1 MTSFVDST
9 KKNSLS
15 SSLSKL
21 LPEQIDSSNSNAP
34 SQALDTSI
42 SSTGSSITNFF
53 ANITWQTWLIVILVL
68 ALLGINIFTYLAKFT
83 TGFSNIIDTY
93 FGPLLKLLGFGVLE
107 TTKKAVEVTATGT
120 KMGID
125 LVENTTVG
133 AIDTIEN
140 AAKGNGTMPSISGTS
155 AATGSSGNASGSS
168 GNASAATG
176 TNTTSNATAQKASS
190 SQKNSMPVQQQIQE
204 AGSVYEWNQG
214 SLDSALNDAAKQ
226 PEPMPSESTNY
237 TTGKSGWCFIGE
249 DRGIRS
255 CSQVGVNDMCMSGD
269 IFPTQDVCMNPNLRV

>member
-9 KKNSLS
+9 KNNSLPNS
-15 SSLSKL
+15 ISRLM
-21 LPEQIDSSNSNAP
+21 PEEISYNTP
-34 SQALDTSI
+34 SQRLDTSM
-42 SSTGSSITNFF
+42 SPTGSSITNFF
-53 ANITWQTWLIVILVL
+53 ANVTWQTWLIIILIL
-68 ALLGINIFTYLAKFT
+68 ALLGINIFTYLAKVT
-83 TGFSNIIDTY
+83 TGFSDFINTY

-133 AIDTIEN
+133 AIDTIES
-140 AAKGNGTMPSISGTS
+140 AAKGNGAMPSINMPSLNTATTTTTSTGTS
-155 AATGSSGNASGSS
+155 GNP
-168 GNASAATG
+168 
-176 TNTTSNATAQKASS
+176 TAQKASS

-214 SLDSALNDAAKQ
+214 SLDSALNDASKQ
-226 PEPMPSESTNY
+226 SEPMPSESTNY
-237 TTGKSGWCFIGE
+237 TTGKAGWCFIGE

>member
-9 KKNSLS
+9 KNNSLS

-21 LPEQIDSSNSNAP
+21 MPEQIDSSNAP
-34 SQALDTSI
+34 SQALDTSM

-53 ANITWQTWLIVILVL
+53 ANITWQTWLIVILIL
-68 ALLGINIFTYLAKFT
+68 ALLGINIFTYLAKAT
-83 TGFSNIIDTY
+83 TGFSDFINTY

-133 AIDTIEN
+133 AIDTVES
-140 AAKGNGTMPSISGTS
+140 AAKGNGSTPSISGNT
-155 AATGSSGNASGSS
+155 SGSS
-168 GNASAATG
+168 GTSATG
-176 TNTTSNATAQKASS
+176 NPTAQKASS
-190 SQKNSMPVQQQIQE
+190 SQKNSLPVQQQIQE

-237 TTGKSGWCFIGE
+237 TTGKAGWCFIGE

>member
-9 KKNSLS
+9 KNNSLS

-21 LPEQIDSSNSNAP
+21 MPEQIDSSNAP
-34 SQALDTSI
+34 SQALDTSM

-53 ANITWQTWLIVILVL
+53 ANITWQTWLIVILIL
-68 ALLGINIFTYLAKFT
+68 ALLGINIFTYLAKAT
-83 TGFSNIIDTY
+83 TGFSDFINTY

-133 AIDTIEN
+133 AIDTVEN
-140 AAKGNGTMPSISGTS
+140 AAKGNDTMPSISGATGLS
-155 AATGSSGNASGSS
+155 AATV
-168 GNASAATG
+168 
-176 TNTTSNATAQKASS
+176 TNTNSNPTAQKANS

-214 SLDSALNDAAKQ
+214 SLDSALNDASKQ
-226 PEPMPSESTNY
+226 SEPMPSESTNY
-237 TTGKSGWCFIGE
+237 TTGKAGWCFIGE

-255 CSQVGVNDMCMSGD
+255 CSQIGVNDMCMSGD

>member
-9 KKNSLS
+9 KNNSLS
-15 SSLSKL
+15 SSLSKS

-34 SQALDTSI
+34 SQALDMSM

-93 FGPLLKLLGFGVLE
+93 FGPILKLLGFGVLE

-140 AAKGNGTMPSISGTS
+140 AAKGNGSVPSI
-155 AATGSSGNASGSS
+155 SGNASGSS
-168 GNASAATG
+168 GKSAATG

-214 SLDSALNDAAKQ
+214 SLDSALNDASKQ

-237 TTGKSGWCFIGE
+237 TTGKAGWCFIGE

>member
-9 KKNSLS
+9 KNNSLS

-34 SQALDTSI
+34 SQALDMSM

-93 FGPLLKLLGFGVLE
+93 FGPILKLLGFGVLE

-140 AAKGNGTMPSISGTS
+140 AAKGNGTMPSISG
-155 AATGSSGNASGSS
+155 NASGSS
-168 GNASAATG
+168 GTIAATG

-214 SLDSALNDAAKQ
+214 SLDSALNDASKQ

-237 TTGKSGWCFIGE
+237 TTGKAGWCFIGE

>member
-1 MTSFVDST
+1 M
-9 KKNSLS
+9 
-15 SSLSKL
+15 
-21 LPEQIDSSNSNAP
+21 
-34 SQALDTSI
+34 
-42 SSTGSSITNFF
+42 
-53 ANITWQTWLIVILVL
+53 
-68 ALLGINIFTYLAKFT
+68 
-83 TGFSNIIDTY
+83 
-93 FGPLLKLLGFGVLE
+93 GV
-107 TTKKAVEVTATGT
+107 
-120 KMGID
+120 D

-140 AAKGNGTMPSISGTS
+140 AAKGNGSVPSI
-155 AATGSSGNASGSS
+155 SGNASGSS
-168 GNASAATG
+168 GKSAATG

-214 SLDSALNDAAKQ
+214 SLDSALNDASKQ

-237 TTGKSGWCFIGE
+237 TTGKAGWCFIGE

>member
-9 KKNSLS
+9 KNNSLS
-15 SSLSKL
+15 SSLSKMM
-21 LPEQIDSSNSNAP
+21 PEPVNYNAP

-68 ALLGINIFTYLAKFT
+68 ALLGINIFSYLAKAT
-83 TGFSNIIDTY
+83 TGFAEFINTY
-93 FGPLLKLLGFGVLE
+93 FGPLLKLLGFGLLE

-120 KMGID
+120 KMGVD

-133 AIDTIEN
+133 AIDTVEN
-140 AAKGNGTMPSISGTS
+140 AAKGNGSVPSISMPSLSTATATTS
-155 AATGSSGNASGSS
+155 
-168 GNASAATG
+168 
-176 TNTTSNATAQKASS
+176 TNTNSNPTAQKATS

-204 AGSVYEWNQG
+204 GGSVYEWNQG
-214 SLDSALNDAAKQ
+214 SLDSALNDASKQ

-237 TTGKSGWCFIGE
+237 TTGKAGWCFIGE
-249 DRGIRS
+249 DRGTRS

>member
-15 SSLSKL
+15 SSLSKMM
-21 LPEQIDSSNSNAP
+21 PEPVNYNAP

-42 SSTGSSITNFF
+42 SSSGSSITNFF
-53 ANITWQTWLIVILVL
+53 ANITWQTWLIVLLVL
-68 ALLGINIFTYLAKFT
+68 ALLGINIFSYLAKT
-83 TGFSNIIDTY
+83 TAGFAEFINTY
-93 FGPLLKLLGFGVLE
+93 FGPLLKLLGFGLLE

-120 KMGID
+120 KMGVD

-133 AIDTIEN
+133 AIDTVEA
-140 AAKGNGTMPSISGTS
+140 AAKGNGTMPSINMPSINT
-155 AATGSSGNASGSS
+155 ATGSSGT
-168 GNASAATG
+168 SAATG
-176 TNTTSNATAQKASS
+176 TNTTSNPTAQKATS

-214 SLDSALNDAAKQ
+214 SLDSALNDASKQ

-237 TTGKSGWCFIGE
+237 TTGKAGWCFIGE
-249 DRGIRS
+249 DRGTRS

-269 IFPTQDVCMNPNLRV
+269 IFPSQDVCMNPNLRV